1 MGASPSCESLAV
13 LSEQNPFLSSL
24 LAPWSSCEELLER
37 RMLYGRRM
45 ARTKEFERASAIP

>member
-1 MGASPSCESLAV
+1 MGASPSCEPLAV